1 MFQESRKAVDLQNS
15 KNKLLFQQKNI
26 EEKEKT
32 LEKKRLTLK
41 DQVSLFLIVYSYCSN
56 VLVLVNFTK
65 SCLKF

>member
-32 LEKKRLTLK
+32 LEKKRLALK
-41 DQVSLFLIVYSYCSN
+41 DQVSLCLIVHSYFSN
-56 VLVLVNFTK
+56 DLVLVNFTT
-65 SCLKF
+65 SSPRF